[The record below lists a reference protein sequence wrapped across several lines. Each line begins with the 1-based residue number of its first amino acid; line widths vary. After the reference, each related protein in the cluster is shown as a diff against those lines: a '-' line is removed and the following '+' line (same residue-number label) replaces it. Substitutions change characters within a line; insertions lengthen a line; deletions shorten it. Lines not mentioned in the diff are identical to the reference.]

1 MVDFDELRRLFAT
14 VDTTAVSDVDKSA
27 RVMDSGIRLRSA
39 NPRILGPAYTVRCA
53 GDLLGV
59 LRAIEA
65 AAPGDVVVVDGGGQ
79 EIALAG
85 ELFARGALVRGL
97 AGLIVDGGYRDIGY
111 ISTCDLP
118 VYSRSVTPMA
128 GTASRLGELQTAV
141 RCGGVIV
148 GPGDIV
154 MADQEGILVVEPGR
168 ALALLQAGAQVKERE
183 AVLIRKLAAGSP
195 LSAGMNL
202 AEHVAAVSRG
212 ESSSLRFLD

>member
-27 RVMDSGIRLRSA
+27 RVMDSGIKLRSA

-65 AAPGDVVVVDGGGQ
+65 AGPGDVVVVDGGGQ

-97 AGLIVDGGYRDIGY
+97 AGL
-111 ISTCDLP
+111 
-118 VYSRSVTPMA
+118 
-128 GTASRLGELQTAV
+128 
-141 RCGGVIV
+141 
-148 GPGDIV
+148 
-154 MADQEGILVVEPGR
+154 
-168 ALALLQAGAQVKERE
+168 
-183 AVLIRKLAAGSP
+183 
-195 LSAGMNL
+195 
-202 AEHVAAVSRG
+202 
-212 ESSSLRFLD
+212 